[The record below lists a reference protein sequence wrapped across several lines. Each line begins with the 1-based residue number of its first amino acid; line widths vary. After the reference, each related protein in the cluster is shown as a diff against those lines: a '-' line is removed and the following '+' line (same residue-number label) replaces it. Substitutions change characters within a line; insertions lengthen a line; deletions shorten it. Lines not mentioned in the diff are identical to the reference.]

1 MREGYKYWVGTLA
14 RIFLGVTFI
23 VAGVGKLLA
32 GSSSF
37 EPFVLPVV
45 LSQSFG
51 EAIYTGLPYLEI
63 IVGGLL
69 IFGVAI
75 RFATIL
81 SALLIMGFM
90 ASNILQISLGA
101 GTEPCGGC
109 FGVAGGLTAISALAM
124 NGIMALMVVIIFV
137 CKGDRRKRRYAG
149 GESTIAVQSNLC
161 LHPPAN

>member
-1 MREGYKYWVGTLA
+1 MREGYRYWIGTLA
-14 RIFLGVTFI
+14 IIFLGVTFI

-51 EAIYTGLPYLEI
+51 EVIYSGLPYMEI

-75 RFATIL
+75 RFVASL
-81 SALLIMGFM
+81 SALLILCFT
-90 ASNILQISLGA
+90 ASNLWRISLGVGA
-101 GTEPCGGC
+101 EPCGGC
-109 FGVAGGLTAISALAM
+109 FGVVGGLTAISALAM
-124 NGIMALMVVIIFV
+124 NGIMALMVVVIFV
-137 CKGDRRKRRYAG
+137 CYKGSFFNIYPISLRKERA
-149 GESTIAVQSNLC
+149 
-161 LHPPAN
+161 